1 MKLGLLLIALAM
13 GYRVYADAFKEKG
26 SLKSLGQWVGAIIMA
41 TSLVTSA
48 FLIYTY
54 SSCSGWDGKKG
65 MCPFKSHPFSAGMAP
80 SAQTAVPAQSQ

>member
-13 GYRVYADAFKEKG
+13 GYRVYADAMKEKG
-26 SLKSLGQWVGAIIMA
+26 SLRSLGQWVGAIIMA

-54 SSCSGWDGKKG
+54 SRCGGFGKNG
-65 MCPFKSHPFSAGMAP
+65 MYPFKHCPFSSRMVPPVASAP
-80 SAQTAVPAQSQ
+80 VNQTG